1 MLDKNNTSVISQTIA
16 NLRFPLM
23 LGVVLIHNVIIE
35 PELASN
41 QGLNVVAFII
51 ELVSHQITS
60 PCVPLFFF
68 ISGYLFFLKFG
79 DKFGTGDY
87 GTQLKKRVHSLLI
100 PYIFWNLVVLGYFA
114 LLHKLFPSLI
124 NPEFNNVYQ
133 YTAVEWIRSFW
144 DFPGGQPICYQFWF
158 LRDLML
164 AVIISPII
172 FVAMKYG
179 RWYLL
184 ALLAALY
191 ICNSTLFPHQMM
203 LTFFSL
209 GAGFA
214 IHRYDFVAIASKC
227 LIPSVIVFMILTIVA
242 SLNLE
247 WRGGEGLTVIT
258 GAIVFLWIASR
269 FRLINGVFAES
280 GFFIYA
286 FHGFPILIMSRLIVS
301 ILHPNNTI
309 MWLGCYIGC
318 FVTIVLLS
326 IVLYF
331 VLKRFLPKFTSI
343 ITGGR

>member
-1 MLDKNNTSVISQTIA
+1 
-16 NLRFPLM
+16 M

-100 PYIFWNLVVLGYFA
+100 PYIFWNLVVLVYFA
-114 LLHKLFPSLI
+114 LLHKLFPSQI

-172 FVAMKYG
+172 LMVMKYG
-179 RWYLL
+179 RWYLMM
-184 ALLAALY
+184 LLMALY
-191 ICNSTLFPHQMM
+191 IGNSTLFPYQMM

-209 GAGFA
+209 GVGFA
-214 IHRYDFVAIASKC
+214 IHRYDFIAVASKWVIPSAIVFVALTIISSLNSEMLVSNGLNVIAGSVVFVWIASK
-227 LIPSVIVFMILTIVA
+227 LKP
-242 SLNLE
+242 
-247 WRGGEGLTVIT
+247 
-258 GAIVFLWIASR
+258 
-269 FRLINGVFAES
+269 INEKLAEC

-286 FHGFPILIMSRLIVS
+286 FHGFPMLIMSRLIVS
-301 ILHPNNTI
+301 MLHPNSTI
-309 MWLGCYIGC
+309 VWLGCYIGC
-318 FVTIVLLS
+318 FAVIVLLS
-326 IVLYF
+326 VVLYF

>member
-1 MLDKNNTSVISQTIA
+1 MMEKYSSTISKTIA
-16 NLRFPLM
+16 NIRFPLM
-23 LGVVLIHNVIIE
+23 LGVVLIHNILIE
-35 PELASN
+35 PQEAIR
-41 QGLNVVAFII
+41 QGMCFVAFFI
-51 ELVSHQITS
+51 ELMSHKLVA

-68 ISGYLFFLKFG
+68 ISGYLFFMKFG
-79 DKFGTGDY
+79 DKFSAIDY
-87 GTQLKKRVHSLLI
+87 YAQLKKRVRTLLI

-114 LLHKLFPSLI
+114 FLHKIVPSLI

-133 YTAVEWIRSFW
+133 FSTMEWIRSLW

-172 FVAMKYG
+172 FVANKYG

-184 ALLAALY
+184 ALLVALY

-227 LIPSVIVFMILTIVA
+227 VIPSVIVFMILTIVA
-242 SLNLE
+242 SLNLN
-247 WRGGEGLTVIT
+247 GGGGKGLTVIT

-286 FHGFPILIMSRLIVS
+286 FHGFPILFMSRLIVS

-331 VLKRFLPKFTSI
+331 VMKRFLPKFTSI

>member
-1 MLDKNNTSVISQTIA
+1 MENKYNSSTSRAIA

-23 LGVVLIHNVIIE
+23 LGVVLIHCVLIE
-35 PELASN
+35 PAEAARM
-41 QGLNVVAFII
+41 GMHFVAFVV
-51 ELVSHQITS
+51 ELMSRKLVA

-68 ISGYLFFLKFG
+68 ISGYLFFFKFG
-79 DKFGTGDY
+79 DKFNVGDY
-87 GTQLKKRVHSLLI
+87 STQIKKRVRTLLI
-100 PYIFWNLVVLGYFA
+100 PYIFWNLAVLGYFA
-114 LLHKLFPSLI
+114 LLHKFVPSLI
-124 NPEFNNVYQ
+124 NPEFNNVYHFS
-133 YTAVEWIRSFW
+133 VIELIRSFW

-172 FVAMKYG
+172 FLVMKYG
-179 RWYLL
+179 RWYLMV
-184 ALLAALY
+184 LLATLY
-191 ICNSTLFPHQMM
+191 VYDSTLFPYQMM

-214 IHRYDFVAIASKC
+214 ILRYDFVTIASKC
-227 LIPSVIVFMILTIVA
+227 VIPTAIIFAVLTIVA

-247 WRGGEGLTVIT
+247 WGRLNGFTVIT
-258 GAIVFLWIASR
+258 GAIVFVWIASKVR
-269 FRLINGVFAES
+269 PVNVKFVES

-286 FHGFPILIMSRLIVS
+286 FHGFPILILSKLIVS
-301 ILHPNNTI
+301 VLHPNSTI
-309 MWLGCYIGC
+309 MWLGCYFGC

-331 VLKRFLPKFTSI
+331 VLKRFLPKFTSL

>member
-1 MLDKNNTSVISQTIA
+1 MENKCNSAISKTIT
-16 NLRFPLM
+16 NIRFPLM
-23 LGVVLIHNVIIE
+23 LGVVLIHNVLIE
-35 PELASN
+35 PTEAAREGMRL
-41 QGLNVVAFII
+41 VAFII
-51 ELVSHQITS
+51 ELLSHKIVA

-79 DKFGTGDY
+79 NKFGVVDY
-87 GTQLKKRVHSLLI
+87 GDQLKKRVRTLLI

-114 LLHKLFPSLI
+114 FLHKFVPSLI

-133 YTAVEWIRSFW
+133 FTAVEWIRSFW

-164 AVIISPII
+164 GVIISPII
-172 FVAMKYG
+172 FLVMKYG
-179 RWYLL
+179 RWYLMV
-184 ALLAALY
+184 LLAALF
-191 ICNSTLFPHQMM
+191 IGKSTLFPYQVM

-227 LIPSVIVFMILTIVA
+227 VIPSVIVFMILTIVA

-247 WRGGEGLTVIT
+247 WGGGGLTVIT